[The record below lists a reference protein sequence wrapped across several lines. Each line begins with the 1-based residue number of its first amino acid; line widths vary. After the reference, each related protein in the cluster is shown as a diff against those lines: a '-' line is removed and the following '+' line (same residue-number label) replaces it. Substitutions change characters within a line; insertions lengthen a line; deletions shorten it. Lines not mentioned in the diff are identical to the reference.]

1 MDTNKIDPQLIS
13 ENLTELLTNSIN
25 ISSLFEKVFYSPEVN
40 YSIPLE
46 QYVYKDGSL
55 VMEETFIKNIAAI
68 ADELKNSS
76 SPFSPENIS
85 SIIDDNTIKLNNS
98 NKLYVD
104 GENLSV
110 SAAATATSASAA
122 ETIKNALVGSASNLN
137 VWVGTQE
144 EYDSIVK
151 DPSTLYFIKES

>member
-85 SIIDDNTIKLNNS
+85 SIIDDNTIK
-98 NKLYVD
+98 
-104 GENLSV
+104 
-110 SAAATATSASAA
+110 
-122 ETIKNALVGSASNLN
+122 
-137 VWVGTQE
+137 
-144 EYDSIVK
+144 
-151 DPSTLYFIKES
+151 